1 MQLLTQQQELDLLD
15 RNEPFG
21 KRHNSQNPKTHNH
34 KKLKNMQ
41 SFRSEIEDNIVR
53 KDIIDLERKIALF
66 KDGKIDDERFR
77 SLRLARGIYGQRQE
91 GVQMIRIKLP
101 FGKVS
106 SEQLLR
112 ISNVSDEY
120 STGRL
125 HITTRQDIQIHYV
138 SLDRTPE
145 LWAELEKND
154 ITLREACGNTVRNIT
169 ASETAGIDVDEP
181 FDVSPYAFAMFDFFL
196 RNPVCQE
203 MGRKFKISFSSS
215 DKDTALSYIH
225 DLGFIPKIVNGERG
239 FKVMLGGGL
248 GSQPLHAEVLSEF
261 IPTNQIIPTTEGVL
275 RIFDRFGERSKRL
288 KARMKFLIKDLGAEA
303 FAKLVEEEKKALSHP
318 VFEIDTAA
326 FDAPIPEPLLV
337 AQKVVIEDVAAFE
350 AWKKSNVIQQK
361 QKGYV
366 AIGIKVAL
374 GDFYTD
380 KARLL
385 ADLIK
390 NYAANELR
398 FSLRQDILIRHV
410 KEENLAFFYQ
420 ELAKLDFVTLGYNS
434 TADITSCPGTDTCN
448 LGIASSTGVA
458 KELERVLA
466 TEYPQY
472 FNNKEITIKISGC
485 MNACG
490 QHNMAHIGFQGM
502 SINSGKLVAPALQ
515 VLLGGGVLGNGEGRF
530 ADKVIKIPSRRGPE
544 ALRSI
549 LDDFEDNASG
559 QSFLDYYDAKGET
572 YFFELLKPFSDI
584 TNLTESDFVDWGN
597 ADNYVKAIGVGEC
610 AGVVIDL
617 VATLIFEAKDKMTFA
632 QEAFDDKNW
641 ADAIY
646 LAYAGFVN
654 GAKALLLSENQRTN
668 AHAGI
673 IDLFDT
679 YFIESNKINLNGTFK
694 DLVYQINQNE
704 PSEEFAKKYIQEAIE
719 FFQKIEDYRAKDLA
733 NA

>member
-1 MQLLTQQQELDLLD
+1 ME
-15 RNEPFG
+15 
-21 KRHNSQNPKTHNH
+21 
-34 KKLKNMQ
+34 
-41 SFRSEIEDNIVR
+41 SFRTEIEDPIVQ

-66 KDGKIDDERFR
+66 RDGKIDDERFR
-77 SLRLARGIYGQRQE
+77 SLRLARGVYGQRQE

-106 SEQLLR
+106 SEQLQR
-112 ISNVSDEY
+112 ICAVSDEY

-181 FDVSPYAFAMFDFFL
+181 FDVSPYAHALFQFFL

-203 MGRKFKISFSSS
+203 MGRKFKMSFSSS
-215 DKDTALSYIH
+215 DKDTALSYLH

-248 GSQPLHAEVLSEF
+248 GSQPHHAELLSEF
-261 IPTNQIIPTTEGVL
+261 IPVNQIIPTTEGVL
-275 RIFDRFGERSKRL
+275 RIFDRFGERNKRL
-288 KARMKFLIKDLGAEA
+288 KARMKFLIKDLGRDA
-303 FAKLVEEEKKALSHP
+303 FLKLVEEEKKALSYQT
-318 VFEIDTAA
+318 VEIDTAD
-326 FDAPIPEPLLV
+326 FDTPIAAPLLV
-337 AQKVVIEDVAAFE
+337 ATKLVIDDVAAFE

-361 QKGYV
+361 QAGYV
-366 AIGIKVAL
+366 AIGIKVSL

-390 NYAANELR
+390 NYGANELR
-398 FSLRQDILIRHV
+398 FTLRQDILIRHI

-420 ELAKLDFVTLGYNS
+420 ELAKLDFVSLGYNS
-434 TADITSCPGTDTCN
+434 TADITACPGTDTCN
-448 LGIASSTGVA
+448 LGIASSTGIA
-458 KELERVLA
+458 TELERVLA
-466 TEYPQY
+466 AEYPKY
-472 FNNKEITIKISGC
+472 LNDNEITIKISGC

-490 QHNMAHIGFQGM
+490 QHNMAEIGFQGM

-515 VLLGGGVLGNGEGRF
+515 VLLGGGNLGNGEGRF
-530 ADKVIKIPSRRGPE
+530 SDKVIKIPSRRGPD
-544 ALRSI
+544 ALRF
-549 LDDFEDNASG
+549 LLNDFEANANG
-559 QSFLDYYDAKGET
+559 LKFLDYYDAKGEK
-572 YFFELLKPFSDI
+572 YFFDLLTPLANI
-584 TNLTESDFVDWGN
+584 TNLTEADFVDWGN

-617 VATLIFEAKDKMTFA
+617 VTTLIFEAKDKMTFA

-654 GAKALLLSENQRTN
+654 GAKALLLSENEKTN
-668 AHAGI
+668 HHAGI

-679 YFIESNKINLNGTFK
+679 VFTATNKIELKSTFR

-704 PSEEFAKKYIQEAIE
+704 PSEAFAKSYIEDATAFFEAIE
-719 FFQKIEDYRAKDLA
+719 LYRAKDLA
-733 NA
+733 NE

>member
-1 MQLLTQQQELDLLD
+1 ME
-15 RNEPFG
+15 
-21 KRHNSQNPKTHNH
+21 
-34 KKLKNMQ
+34 
-41 SFRSEIEDNIVR
+41 SFRTEIEDPIVQ

-66 KDGKIDDERFR
+66 RDGKIDDERFR
-77 SLRLARGIYGQRQE
+77 SLRLARGVYGQRQE

-106 SEQLLR
+106 SEQLQR
-112 ISNVSDEY
+112 ICAVSDEY

-145 LWAELEKND
+145 LWAELEKSD

-181 FDVSPYAFAMFDFFL
+181 FDVSPYAHALFQFFL
-196 RNPVCQE
+196 RNPICQE

-215 DKDTALSYIH
+215 DKDTALSYLH

-248 GSQPLHAEVLSEF
+248 GSQPHHAELLSEF
-261 IPTNQIIPTTEGVL
+261 IPVNQIIPMTEGVL
-275 RIFDRFGERSKRL
+275 RIFDRFGERNKRL
-288 KARMKFLIKDLGAEA
+288 KARMKFLIKDLGRDA
-303 FAKLVEEEKKALSHP
+303 FLKLVEEEKKALAYQT
-318 VFEIDTAA
+318 VEIDTTA
-326 FDAPIPEPLLV
+326 FDAPIAAPLLG
-337 AQKVVIEDVAAFE
+337 APKVVIDDVAAFE

-361 QKGYV
+361 QAGYV
-366 AIGIKVAL
+366 AIGIKVSL

-390 NYAANELR
+390 NYGANELR
-398 FSLRQDILIRHV
+398 FSLRQDILIRHI

-420 ELAKLDFVTLGYNS
+420 ELAKLDFVSLGYNS
-434 TADITSCPGTDTCN
+434 TADITACPGTDTCN
-448 LGIASSTGVA
+448 LGIASSTGIA
-458 KELERVLA
+458 TELERVLA
-466 TEYPQY
+466 SEYPKY
-472 FNNKEITIKISGC
+472 LNDNEITIKISGC

-490 QHNMAHIGFQGM
+490 QHNMAEIGFQGM

-515 VLLGGGVLGNGEGRF
+515 VLLGGGNLGNGEGRF
-530 ADKVIKIPSRRGPE
+530 SDKVIKIPSRRGPD
-544 ALRSI
+544 ALRFI
-549 LDDFEDNASG
+549 LNDFEANANG
-559 QSFLDYYDAKGET
+559 VKFLDYYDAKGEK
-572 YFFELLKPFSDI
+572 YFFDLLTPLANI
-584 TNLTESDFVDWGN
+584 TNLTEADFVDWGN

-617 VATLIFEAKDKMTFA
+617 VTTLIFEAKDKMTFA

-654 GAKALLLSENQRTN
+654 GAKALLLSENEKTN
-668 AHAGI
+668 HHAGI

-679 YFIESNKINLNGTFK
+679 VFTATNKIELKSTFR

-704 PSEEFAKKYIQEAIE
+704 PSEAFAKSYIEDATAFFEAIE
-719 FFQKIEDYRAKDLA
+719 LYRAKDLA
-733 NA
+733 NE